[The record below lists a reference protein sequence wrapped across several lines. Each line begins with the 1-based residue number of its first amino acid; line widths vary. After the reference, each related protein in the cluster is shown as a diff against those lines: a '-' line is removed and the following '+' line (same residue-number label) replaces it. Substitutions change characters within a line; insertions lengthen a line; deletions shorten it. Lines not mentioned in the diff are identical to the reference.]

1 MNGTPRLTRPACVL
15 DCDAAWTSHP
25 PSEEIPK
32 SVKHERKGRRDAPC
46 ACCAPS
52 AFPRTRVET
61 LLPDSTSAPARRARR
76 LSISIPGER
85 AFDSLPRPMWC
96 TRRIAF
102 RPLCT
107 HTVHGIRLCSS
118 SALVASSSADRS
130 LSSQTVTVKP
140 AQARSS
146 HPHSSLSFTCRRKSK
161 EGTHLSLSLSQVSLP
176 HRLHEHRRH
185 GFVPM
190 DGC

>member
-32 SVKHERKGRRDAPC
+32 SVKRERKGRRDAPC

-61 LLPDSTSAPARRARR
+61 PLLDSTSAPARRACR
-76 LSISIPGER
+76 LSIPGER
-85 AFDSLPRPMWC
+85 AFDFPRPMWC

-102 RPLCT
+102 HPPCT
-107 HTVHGIRLCSS
+107 HAVCGIRLCSS

-146 HPHSSLSFTCRRKSK
+146 HSHSSLSFTCRRKSK
-161 EGTHLSLSLSQVSLP
+161 EGTHLSLSLSQVSLL